1 MQCQYGRDRKGID
14 RYRKGREGRERL
26 EQMSIPPTLPLPSL
40 VVQKLFRPN
49 EVSFGVDIGR

>member
-14 RYRKGREGRERL
+14 RYRKGKGRERL
-26 EQMSIPPTLPLPSL
+26 EQMSIPPTLLPV
-40 VVQKLFRPN
+40 VVQKLFPN

>member
-26 EQMSIPPTLPLPSL
+26 EQMSIPPTLLP
-40 VVQKLFRPN
+40 VVQKLFPN